1 MYTIMSRFL
10 KLSKCVINTQLI
22 RYVLIEPAKY
32 EFKLMSG
39 ELDGFWMLGS
49 GRIQTD
55 NSQVTICE
63 KESPADFKSVT
74 DWIKEQ

>member
-1 MYTIMSRFL
+1 
-10 KLSKCVINTQLI
+10 
-22 RYVLIEPAKY
+22 
-32 EFKLMSG
+32 MSG
-39 ELDGFWMLGS
+39 TLSGTWIMGS
-49 GRIQTD
+49 GSISTD

>member
-1 MYTIMSRFL
+1 MSRFL

-22 RYVLIEPAKY
+22 RDVLIEPAKY
-32 EFKLMSG
+32 EFKLMSVTLSG
-39 ELDGFWMLGS
+39 TWIMGS
-49 GRIQTD
+49 GGISTD

-74 DWIKEQ
+74 DWINEQ